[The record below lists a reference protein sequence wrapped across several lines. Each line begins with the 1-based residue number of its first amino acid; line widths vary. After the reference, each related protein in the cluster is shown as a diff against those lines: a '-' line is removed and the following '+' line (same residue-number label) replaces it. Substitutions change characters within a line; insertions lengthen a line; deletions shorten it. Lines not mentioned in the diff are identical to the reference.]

1 MTTSN
6 WRTAHLVIGILAG
19 TLASC
24 SVLSLSYVNYQS
36 ALMIVIF
43 NFLFVTINFT
53 LKGTLAAKVLML
65 FLGNAVGLA
74 WNYMFSLLAQVAV
87 AQFGQFFN
95 TLYMLAN
102 PFANLVWIVSFWS
115 LSLTTLASSNKKSWD

>member
-1 MTTSN
+1 MTISN
-6 WRTAHLVIGILAG
+6 WRTTHLVIGILAG
-19 TLASC
+19 AFASY
-24 SVLSLSYVNYQS
+24 SVLSLSYIDYQS
-36 ALMIVIF
+36 TLMIIIF
-43 NFLFVTINFT
+43 NFLFVTINFP
-53 LKGTLAAKVLML
+53 LKGTLAAKILML
-65 FLGNAVGLA
+65 LLGNAVGLA
-74 WNYMFSLLAQVAV
+74 WNYTFSLLAQAAV